1 MSENKKKQAPIDAA
15 FRRKKLMGYCWK
27 ARGSFLPGLLF
38 EGSSVALDLFAPF
51 LVAEI
56 LNKQIQELHAL
67 SETGRLFRLLAIYLM
82 AMLFSSIFRYAS
94 GIFLQRS
101 ANGIARMIQLDVFSH
116 LQKLP
121 IAYFDSLPAGKVVS
135 RVTND
140 SNAVKLLFSAVLVR
154 LISAAIYGI
163 GIYLTLSQLDLRLF
177 LLALL
182 PLPFLWLIFRDF
194 QKKSAKWNYAARR
207 SLSEL
212 NGQLNEY
219 IQGMEV
225 IQSLDREERIASDF
239 EKINQENYKIN
250 LKLTQLWSY
259 SAFNMTSA
267 FEYLTMAAIL
277 AYFGYGSIS
286 GAYIVP
292 IGSLYLF
299 VNYMSR
305 FFNQVNQ
312 AMQRVGDLERAR
324 GAADHIFE
332 LLRETPGEETSGELE
347 PVQGEID
354 FENIHFAYIEDEIV
368 LNGVSFHIPAG
379 DSAAFVGHTGSG
391 KSTIMN
397 LLMGFYRPESG
408 QIRLDGKALEDYP
421 LLSLRRQMA
430 IVLQDPYLFSGTLY
444 SNIALGR
451 EDISLEDAEEALR
464 EVGGAPLLARLKD
477 GLLSEVREHGNGYS
491 TGERQLIS
499 FARALAQNP
508 RILVLDEATANIDSE
523 TEALI
528 QKGITRLGQDRTML
542 LIAHRLSTIQHASRI
557 YVLDHGQIVEAGSH
571 DELMALDGIYAQMV
585 REQSRSLKEQPA

>member
-1 MSENKKKQAPIDAA
+1 MSENKKRQAPIDAA

-27 ARGSFLPGLLF
+27 ARGSFLPGLFF
-38 EGSSVALDLFAPF
+38 EGASVALDLFAPF

-67 SETGRLFRLLAIYLM
+67 SETGRLFRLLAIYLL

-194 QKKSAKWNYAARR
+194 QTKSAKWNYAARR

-212 NGQLNEY
+212 NGQLNEN

-225 IQSLDREERIASDF
+225 IQSLGREERIASDF

-250 LKLTQLWSY
+250 LKLTKLWSY

-354 FENIHFAYIEDEIV
+354 FENIHFAYIEDETV

-408 QIRLDGKALEDYP
+408 QIRLDGKALKDYP

-451 EDISLEDAEEALR
+451 KDISLEDAEEALR
-464 EVGGAPLLARLKD
+464 EVGGAPLIARLKD

-542 LIAHRLSTIQHASRI
+542 LIAHRLSTIQHTSRI

>member
-1 MSENKKKQAPIDAA
+1 
-15 FRRKKLMGYCWK
+15 
-27 ARGSFLPGLLF
+27 
-38 EGSSVALDLFAPF
+38 
-51 LVAEI
+51 
-56 LNKQIQELHAL
+56 
-67 SETGRLFRLLAIYLM
+67 
-82 AMLFSSIFRYAS
+82 
-94 GIFLQRS
+94 
-101 ANGIARMIQLDVFSH
+101 
-116 LQKLP
+116 
-121 IAYFDSLPAGKVVS
+121 
-135 RVTND
+135 
-140 SNAVKLLFSAVLVR
+140 
-154 LISAAIYGI
+154 
-163 GIYLTLSQLDLRLF
+163 
-177 LLALL
+177 
-182 PLPFLWLIFRDF
+182 
-194 QKKSAKWNYAARR
+194 
-207 SLSEL
+207 
-212 NGQLNEY
+212 
-219 IQGMEV
+219 
-225 IQSLDREERIASDF
+225 
-239 EKINQENYKIN
+239 
-250 LKLTQLWSY
+250 
-259 SAFNMTSA
+259 MTSA

-332 LLRETPGEETSGELE
+332 LLRETAGEETSGELE

-354 FENIHFAYIEDEIV
+354 FENIHFAYIEDETV

-379 DSAAFVGHTGSG
+379 DSVAFVGHTGSG

-408 QIRLDGKALEDYP
+408 EIRLDGKMLEDYP

-451 EDISLEDAEEALR
+451 KDISLDDAEKALR

-528 QKGITRLGQDRTML
+528 QEGITRLGQDRTML
-542 LIAHRLSTIQHASRI
+542 LIAHRLSTIQHASMI
-557 YVLDHGQIVEAGSH
+557 YVLDHGEIVESGSH
-571 DELMALDGIYAQMV
+571 EELMALDGVYAQMV

>member
-1 MSENKKKQAPIDAA
+1 MSKKKKQSSPHDAA

-56 LNKQIQELHAL
+56 LNKQIQELHAF
-67 SETGRLFRLLAIYLM
+67 SETGRLFQLLVIYLL

-154 LISAAIYGI
+154 LISAGIYGL
-163 GIYLTLSQLDLRLF
+163 GIYLTLSQLDFRLF

-194 QKKSAKWNYAARR
+194 QTKSAKWNYAARR

-212 NGQLNEY
+212 NGQLNEN
-219 IQGMEV
+219 IQGMEA
-225 IQSLDREERIASDF
+225 IQSLGREKRITADF

-250 LKLTQLWSY
+250 LKLTKLWAY

-332 LLRETPGEETSGELE
+332 LLRETAGEETSGELE

-354 FENIHFAYIEDEIV
+354 FENIHFAYIEDETV

-408 QIRLDGKALEDYP
+408 EIRLDGKKLEDYP

-430 IVLQDPYLFSGTLY
+430 IVLQDPFLFSGTLY

-451 EDISLEDAEEALR
+451 KDISLDDAEKALR

-528 QKGITRLGQDRTML
+528 QEGITRLGQDRTML
-542 LIAHRLSTIQHASRI
+542 LIAHRLSTIQHASMI
-557 YVLDHGQIVEAGSH
+557 YVLDHGEIVESGSH
-571 DELMALDGIYAQMV
+571 EELMALDGVYAQMV

>member
-1 MSENKKKQAPIDAA
+1 
-15 FRRKKLMGYCWK
+15 
-27 ARGSFLPGLLF
+27 
-38 EGSSVALDLFAPF
+38 
-51 LVAEI
+51 
-56 LNKQIQELHAL
+56 
-67 SETGRLFRLLAIYLM
+67 
-82 AMLFSSIFRYAS
+82 MLFSSIFRYAS

-182 PLPFLWLIFRDF
+182 PLPLLWLIFRDF

-212 NGQLNEY
+212 NGQLNEN

-225 IQSLDREERIASDF
+225 IQSLGREERIASDF

-250 LKLTQLWSY
+250 LKLTKLWSY

-354 FENIHFAYIEDEIV
+354 FENIHFAYIEDETV

-408 QIRLDGKALEDYP
+408 QIRLDGKALKDYP

-542 LIAHRLSTIQHASRI
+542 LIAHRLSTIQHASMI
-557 YVLDHGQIVEAGSH
+557 YVLDHGEIVESGSH
-571 DELMALDGIYAQMV
+571 EELMALDGIYAQMV